1 MTNSSV
7 MKDATPG
14 KFDVMEKFTVKMKL
28 MNNTAVSVQYL
39 KIYSHKTNN
48 FKSVFLLLCSPVNL
62 SKHNVYALY
71 GRLKQFFCVFIAP
84 YLTRWFTR
92 SVWYQTAVNAHHFT
106 PGTEESWK

>member
-28 MNNTAVSVQYL
+28 MNNTAVTVQYL

-48 FKSVFLLLCSPVNL
+48 FKSVFYCYVHQLTYQNTTCMHYMEDRSSFSVFSLL
-62 SKHNVYALY
+62 H
-71 GRLKQFFCVFIAP
+71 I
-84 YLTRWFTR
+84 
-92 SVWYQTAVNAHHFT
+92 
-106 PGTEESWK
+106 